1 MTQQTIIAHFDS
13 RSDAQQAAEAL
24 TEAGISRSAIRLIPE
39 TESTSYQRIDERSAY
54 DRGRDEGGFWSSLS
68 DFFLPE
74 EDRYSYA
81 EGMSRGGT
89 MLAVTAEEA
98 QIDQI
103 ADIVERYGAVDMD
116 ERESTWRNEG
126 WTGDMAGS
134 TGSVASGTHA
144 GASAGATGRT
154 AEARTAGEAE
164 EVIPIAEEQLRVGK
178 RQVNHG
184 RVRIRSYVV
193 EMPVQ
198 EQVSLREEHVDV
210 ERRPAD
216 RAMTGDENLFQERT
230 IEAEERAEEPV
241 VSKEARVKEELVIR
255 KDVEERTETVSDT
268 VRRTEVDIEDERG
281 ARDARTGTTGSASD
295 RGRG

>member
-1 MTQQTIIAHFDS
+1 MTQQTIIAQFDS
-13 RSDAQQAAEAL
+13 RSDAQQAVEAL
-24 TEAGISRSAIRLIPE
+24 TEAGISRSAIRLVPE
-39 TESTSYQRIDERSAY
+39 TETSGYQRTDQRLSY
-54 DRGRDEGGFWSSLS
+54 DRTSDEGGFWSSLS

-89 MLAVTAEEA
+89 TLSVTVEEA
-98 QIDQI
+98 QAERA

-116 ERESTWRNEG
+116 ERESTWRSEG
-126 WTGDMAGS
+126 WTGY
-134 TGSVASGTHA
+134 T
-144 GASAGATGRT
+144 AGATGSGT
-154 AEARTAGEAE
+154 ASMQTDASAATGVTADTRASTGDT

-178 RQVNHG
+178 RQVNQG

-193 EMPVQ
+193 ETPVS
-198 EQVSLREEHVDV
+198 EQVSLREERVHV

-216 RAMTGDENLFQERT
+216 RALTGNENLFQERT
-230 IEAEERAEEPV
+230 IEAEERAEEAV

-268 VRRTEVDIEDERG
+268 VRRTEVDVDDERG
-281 ARDARTGTTGSASD
+281 VSETRTSTTGSSND
-295 RGRG
+295 RGRA